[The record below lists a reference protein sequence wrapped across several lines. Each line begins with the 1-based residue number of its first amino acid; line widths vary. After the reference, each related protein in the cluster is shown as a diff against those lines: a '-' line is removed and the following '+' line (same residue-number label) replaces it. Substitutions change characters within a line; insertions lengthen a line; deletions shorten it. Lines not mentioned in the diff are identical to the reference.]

1 MALSQADA
9 DNLLRMPKSFEPSVA
24 EIVFSE
30 TIRFDQNFELTST
43 TNRQEKFMLDLR
55 RGGRIEQAR
64 LRYQT
69 RAQRVYVLAR
79 LDLNGRPHRNPPEAP
94 HRPGH
99 RFIGTHL
106 HVYVEGFGDKVA
118 FLPEEV
124 LDFPQPAAGDG
135 ISWLQAFLA
144 YCHVEPVPPIQ
155 VSL

>member
-1 MALSQADA
+1 MALSQAEADA
-9 DNLLRMPKSFEPSVA
+9 LLRMPKNFDSSVA

-30 TIRFDQNFELTST
+30 TLRFDQHYELTSP
-43 TNRQEKFMLDLR
+43 TNRQEKFLLDLR

-69 RAQRVYVLAR
+69 RAQKVYVLAR

-99 RFIGTHL
+99 RFTGTHL
-106 HVYVEGFGDKVA
+106 HVYLEGFGDKVA

-124 LDFPQPAAGDG
+124 LDFPPLSGTDG
-135 ISWLQAFLA
+135 VSWLQAFLA
-144 YCHVEPVPPIQ
+144 YCHVQPVPPIQ

>member
-1 MALSQADA
+1 MALPQAEA
-9 DNLLRMPKSFEPSVA
+9 DHLLRMPKVFEATVL

-30 TIRFDQNFELTST
+30 TQRFSANYELTSA

-69 RAQRVYVLAR
+69 RAQKVYVLAR
-79 LDLNGRPHRNPPEAP
+79 LDLNGRPHRNPPDAP

-99 RFIGTHL
+99 RFTGTHL
-106 HVYVEGFGDKVA
+106 HLYLEGFGDKVA
-118 FLPEEV
+118 FLPDEV
-124 LDFPQPAAGDG
+124 LEFQKPPSGDG
-135 ISWLQAFLA
+135 VSWLLAFLS
-144 YCHVEPVPPIQ
+144 YCHVESVPPIQ

>member
-9 DNLLRMPKSFEPSVA
+9 ENLLRMPKSFEASVV

-30 TIRFDQNFELTST
+30 THSFSLNYELTST

-69 RAQRVYVLAR
+69 RAQKVYVLAR
-79 LDLNGRPHRNPPEAP
+79 LDLNGRPHRNPPGAP

-99 RFIGTHL
+99 RFTGTHL
-106 HVYVEGFGDKVA
+106 HVYLEGFGDKVA

-124 LDFPQPAAGDG
+124 LDFPRPIGTDG
-135 ISWLQAFLA
+135 VSWLHAFLS